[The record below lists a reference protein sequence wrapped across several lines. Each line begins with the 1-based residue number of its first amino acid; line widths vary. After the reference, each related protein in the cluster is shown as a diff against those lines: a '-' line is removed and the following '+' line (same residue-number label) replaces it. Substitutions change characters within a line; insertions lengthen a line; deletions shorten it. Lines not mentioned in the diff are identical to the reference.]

1 MLGGKSKVH
10 THKHI
15 RLLSLSGSSECQDKK
30 DKGLKCVDRR
40 LVDIDLS
47 PGGRRILFAELDC
60 RPVSAG
66 VEREP
71 MHCQYIKR
79 NSQKCATWSVII
91 DAPGRNCTNGMDEII
106 G

>member
-1 MLGGKSKVH
+1 M
-10 THKHI
+10 
-15 RLLSLSGSSECQDKK
+15 Q
-30 DKGLKCVDRR
+30 CVDRR

-47 PGGRRILFAELDC
+47 PGDRRILFAELDC

-71 MHCQYIKR
+71 RHRQYIKR
-79 NSQKCATWSVII
+79 NAQKCATRSVII
-91 DAPGRNCTNGMDEII
+91 DEPGRNCTNGVDEII